1 MTYTLTI
8 PSLQGFDI
16 IFVCSLNWVL
26 TTYVSCILFTC
37 ARTESVRMTHFHFIS
52 TSTQSV
58 TMTAAQ
64 NSYHFVVVDSNVP
77 VVVRIWYSS
86 SSKGERNSKHL
97 SSNSYRYIDSVK
109 SLIIQTLRIIWV
121 RCIPLRLRSKTRR
134 RAALGFSPV
143 DREGMSASPFPLRQT
158 WRFYLRSISQTQFL
172 SNDIPHSPA
181 YGDIVRPSVVFCL
194 VDTILTTVF
203 AQSLSN
209 FTDKL
214 SMMRGGT
221 LLILQLGHGV
231 KGHLCQ
237 SAYKTFWAQ
246 HRLQF

>member
-26 TTYVSCILFTC
+26 TTYLSCILFTC

-86 SSKGERNSKHL
+86 SSKGERNSKNL

-121 RCIPLRLRSKTRR
+121 RCIPLSLRSKTRR

-181 YGDIVRPSVVFCL
+181 YGDIVRPSVRCVLPCGHDTDYSFCPITFKL
-194 VDTILTTVF
+194 YRQVVDDERRNPIDF
-203 AQSLSN
+203 AIGSWSQRSPLPVC
-209 FTDKL
+209 L
-214 SMMRGGT
+214 
-221 LLILQLGHGV
+221 
-231 KGHLCQ
+231 
-237 SAYKTFWAQ
+237 
-246 HRLQF
+246 